1 VTSHT
6 STPPP
11 AVPAGLDDVEREITR
26 FLRRARTASQ
36 AMAAEVHPDLDAAGY
51 SVLVCVLQL
60 SESMPEGVRAADVG
74 AALNL
79 HKSTTSRN
87 VGELERLGLLERV
100 PDLSDA
106 RARLLQLTSSGR
118 ASVTRSREGR
128 RSRVAQRLSL
138 WPQHDVCELA
148 RLLGRLNDDLSRPTD
163 AAAAPLDA

>member
-1 VTSHT
+1 VTGSRT
-6 STPPP
+6 SPPPP
-11 AVPAGLDDVEREITR
+11 AAPASLDDVERELTR

-51 SVLVCVLQL
+51 TVLVCVLEL
-60 SESMPEGVRAADVG
+60 SSSMPEGVRAADVG

-87 VGELERLGLLERV
+87 ISELERLGLLERV

-106 RARLLQLTSSGR
+106 RARLLQLTPSGR

-128 RSRVAQRLSL
+128 RGRVADLLSL
-138 WPQHDVCELA
+138 WPRQDVGDLA
-148 RLLGRLNDDLSRPTD
+148 RLLRQLNDDLS
-163 AAAAPLDA
+163 